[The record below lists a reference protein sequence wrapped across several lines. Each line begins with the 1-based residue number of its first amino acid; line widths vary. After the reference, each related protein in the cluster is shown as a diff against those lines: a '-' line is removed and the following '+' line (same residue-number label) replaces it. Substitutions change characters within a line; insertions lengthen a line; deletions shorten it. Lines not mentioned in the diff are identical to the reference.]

1 MIDLGI
7 VRGQRTFYTA
17 GRSLA
22 ELVESGEVVAIPDAT
37 EGIIY
42 KRPENCTP
50 VELAARLTVDE
61 ARRITEEWNSRI

>member
-7 VRGQRTFYTA
+7 AHGQRTFYTA
-17 GRSLA
+17 NRSLA
-22 ELVESGEVVAIPDAT
+22 ELVESGEVVAIPDSH

-50 VELAARLTVDE
+50 LELAARLTVDE